1 MKRTLT
7 AALTAVTLAVL
18 AACSSGSPEAVP
30 TEASTDDPVTVTIGV
45 TDIDKEYWDTFTELA
60 AEEGI
65 TVELKNFTD
74 YQQPNP
80 ALSNG
85 QLDLNQ
91 FQHLLF
97 LANYNVNSDDDLV
110 AIGSTMIYQLGL
122 YTEKG
127 YATPDDIPDG
137 AQIAIPNDATNQAR
151 ALLVLQSA
159 GLISLKDGGNAL
171 STPAEIDT
179 DASRVEVVPVDAN
192 QTSVQLRSL
201 DAAVINNNFAADANI
216 DPATAIYSDLEDT
229 DTARPYV
236 NVFAARA
243 EDADNP
249 LFAKL
254 VEIYH
259 RPEVIEQVLE
269 TNKGTAVEQD
279 LTTDELGTSLS
290 ELQDLVRDAG

>member
-45 TDIDKEYWDTFTELA
+45 TDINKEYWTTFTELA

-97 LANYNVNSDDDLV
+97 LANYNENSNDDLV
-110 AIGSTMIYQLGL
+110 AIGSTVIYQLGL
-122 YTEKG
+122 YTDKD
-127 YATPDDIPDG
+127 YATPDDIPEG

-159 GLISLKDGGNAL
+159 GLITLKDGGNAL
-171 STPAEIDT
+171 STPADVVTEE
-179 DASRVEVVPVDAN
+179 SRVQVVPVDAN
-192 QTSVQLRSL
+192 QTAVQLRTL
-201 DAAVINNNFAADANI
+201 DAAVINNNFAADAQL
-216 DPATAIYSDLEDT
+216 DPTSAIYSDLDDT

-236 NVFAARA
+236 NIFAARA

-249 LFAKL
+249 LFATL

-259 RPEVIEQVLE
+259 RPEVIDQVLE
-269 TNKGTAVEQD
+269 SNEGTAVEQD
-279 LTTDELGTSLS
+279 LSADELATSLA